1 MEENGGQTMA
11 AGTGEEGGNDGSL
24 VRERERREKERR
36 ERRKKA
42 CTG

>member
-11 AGTGEEGGNDGSL
+11 VGTGEEGGNDGSL
-24 VRERERREKERR
+24 VRERERERR
-36 ERRKKA
+36 ERKKKA